1 MARHMTRY
9 FGAIQPVEPEELIFA
24 NGVTSLCEM
33 LGFTIFDEGDGILLS
48 QPIYQAFPIDFGA
61 KAKAKSI
68 KVPFQGNDQ
77 FQPGSVKYWEQALLE
92 AEKNGTKI
100 RALMLCNPHSKCC
113 ESTKLGPES

>member
-1 MARHMTRY
+1 MAKHMTRY
-9 FGAIQPVEPEELIFA
+9 FKAVRPVDPEDLIFA

-61 KAKAKSI
+61 KAKARSV
-68 KVPFQGNDQ
+68 KVPFHGHDQ
-77 FQPGSVKYWEQALLE
+77 FQPDSVKYWEAALLE

-100 RALMLCNPHSKCC
+100 RALMLCNPHSKCFR
-113 ESTKLGPES
+113 SKTIVS